1 MTPNDICYT
10 HRSIP
15 CSVIIKEASFWSRW
29 TQVQRPTFRH
39 YSGEKNLETL
49 SSKFVIHIKLFPLKA
64 LGTPLNRQK
73 EYMHQKTYGA
83 SINQCPLNHL
93 SKAYMNSYRQK
104 RETQVLH
111 GDSPGSLHNN
121 RQNARTAT
129 IKTKCRLI
137 INYIKVMAYNA
148 QIALLFIHL
157 KERKTEW

>member
-1 MTPNDICYT
+1 MTSAILIDQYLAQSSSKKHPPEADGHKYRDPHSDI
-10 HRSIP
+10 I
-15 CSVIIKEASFWSRW
+15 
-29 TQVQRPTFRH
+29 QR
-39 YSGEKNLETL
+39 EKNLETL

-73 EYMHQKTYGA
+73 EYMHQKTYRA

-104 RETQVLH
+104 RETQALH
-111 GDSPGSLHNN
+111 GDLPGSLHNN

-129 IKTKCRLI
+129 IKTKCRLVL
-137 INYIKVMAYNA
+137 NYIRVMAYNA